1 MSWQQYVDSLMA
13 TKHMTNVGIFGLDG
27 SQWAASP
34 GFPVS
39 LTLFFFKNFRK
50 TVRFFLSHFKIAT
63 DGIKLIISSVADS
76 TKMQNGLTVNGDRY
90 ILVRSDPN
98 ISIMLKKGQN
108 GVVAY
113 KSSQSIHFLFVIVV
127 VVVEYS

>member
-1 MSWQQYVDSLMA
+1 ML
-13 TKHMTNVGIFGLDG
+13 NNL
-27 SQWAASP
+27 SQI
-34 GFPVS
+34 
-39 LTLFFFKNFRK
+39 
-50 TVRFFLSHFKIAT
+50 KIVT

-76 TKMQNGLTVNGDRY
+76 SKMQNGLTVNGERY

-113 KSSQSIHFLFVIVV
+113 KSSQSMRIFFVVDF
-127 VVVEYS
+127 Y